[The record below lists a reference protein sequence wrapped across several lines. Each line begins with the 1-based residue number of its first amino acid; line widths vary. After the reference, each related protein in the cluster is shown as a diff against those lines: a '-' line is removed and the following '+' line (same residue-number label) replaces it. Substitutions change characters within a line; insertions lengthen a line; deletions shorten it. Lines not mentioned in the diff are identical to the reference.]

1 MKRLI
6 PLLLLAA
13 CGEPADAPR
22 PAAPAPSEPSVQAPA
37 ATSAPT
43 PQATAPQATAPDPN
57 SAEEARRIALEHLQ
71 AQHPNRPVVMGE
83 PGPMEGA
90 AGSIFIEVPARVVLE
105 PESLAGT
112 VTLRRVNDVPGSTPE
127 ERRWRVYR
135 TDLKPLQ

>member
-6 PLLLLAA
+6 PLLFLAA
-13 CGEPADAPR
+13 CSQPADAPR
-22 PAAPAPSEPSVQAPA
+22 PDSPAPPAAAPA
-37 ATSAPT
+37 SAPT
-43 PQATAPQATAPDPN
+43 PIPPPQATAPEQN
-57 SAEEARRIALEHLQ
+57 SAEEARQIALEHLQ
-71 AQHPNRPVVMGE
+71 AQHPDRPVMMGE

-127 ERRWRVYR
+127 QRRWHIYR

>member
-13 CGEPADAPR
+13 CSEPADAPR
-22 PAAPAPSEPSVQAPA
+22 PVEPPPSVQAFAPA
-37 ATSAPT
+37 PAPQ
-43 PQATAPQATAPDPN
+43 PRVTAPGPN
-57 SAEEARRIALEHLQ
+57 SPQEARRIALEHLQ